1 MNSKSVNFK
10 LFGFTFMEFSPLQYI
25 VLTAIAMFFYTG
37 GNLIDPSSPGY
48 SFWTNFFSDL
58 GRTVSLSGKPN
69 LISFTIF
76 MITALILGI
85 SFTFYICLFPSLFKQ
100 NKKSRTIAVI
110 GSLIGF
116 IFCIGL
122 FGTILTPWDL
132 LYKEHLL
139 FANIFNISGLLVLV
153 FYSIAILLEK
163 NYPNKFAIALILL
176 LIIGITYSII
186 LINLPKNLNLQTL
199 TIQATSQKFS
209 QYFFLIC
216 FSFQG
221 FGAKKQAQ
229 KIQPVVIN
237 LKNDKLKTITR
248 EIN

>member
-25 VLTAIAMFFYTG
+25 VLTTIAMFFYAG
-37 GNLIDPSSPGY
+37 GNLVDLSSPGY

-76 MITALILGI
+76 TITALILGA
-85 SFTFYICLFPSLFKQ
+85 SFAVYIVIFPSLFKK
-100 NKKSRTIAVI
+100 NSKTRSIAIV
-110 GSLIGF
+110 GSLMGL

-132 LYKEHLL
+132 LYEEHLL
-139 FANIFNISGLLVLV
+139 FANIFNISGLLVLI

-163 NYPNKFAIALILL
+163 NYPNKFAIALTIL

-186 LINLPKNLNLQTL
+186 LINLPKNLNLQAL
-199 TIQATSQKFS
+199 IIQATSQKFS

-221 FGAKKQAQ
+221 YGARKQAQ
-229 KIQPVVIN
+229 KIQPVMIN
-237 LKNDKLKTITR
+237 LKNNKLKTIAR